1 MSVLRRGKIWALNIG
16 ESWHVTRQGWEEFAH
31 GTVAALLFF
40 KPMHLMLILFFCLI
54 RFFCLSPD
62 LPSTNITHMYASE
75 GTNLTATLKKQMM
88 TAARRNRRY
97 DKRHYNKVSA
107 VVIVV
112 VDVVVVAG
120 DRGAVAVAF
129 YFVGAHSVSSCF
141 LLFHVNVVAPATAA
155 TARAT
160 GTSLT
165 KSPTCGSTPMPAP
178 STKTNSM
185 LRNANSKRA
194 WSLTEKVMACCWWC
208 YCYCCSWH
216 CCCC

>member
-40 KPMHLMLILFFCLI
+40 KPMHLMLILFFCPI
-54 RFFCLSPD
+54 RFFCLSSD

-112 VDVVVVAG
+112 VDVVAGVAG

-129 YFVGAHSVSSCF
+129 YFVGGSLCFISFLVVSC
-141 LLFHVNVVAPATAA
+141 
-155 TARAT
+155 
-160 GTSLT
+160 
-165 KSPTCGSTPMPAP
+165 
-178 STKTNSM
+178 
-185 LRNANSKRA
+185 
-194 WSLTEKVMACCWWC
+194 
-208 YCYCCSWH
+208 
-216 CCCC
+216 

>member
-112 VDVVVVAG
+112 VDVVAG
-120 DRGAVAVAF
+120 DGGAVAVAF

>member
-112 VDVVVVAG
+112 VDVVAG